1 MPEGVDAAG
10 RGSASEDGK
19 LQPRDGLRLSEGG
32 LTSLEKNDRVE
43 GSSDGNMSA
52 ERGPGGVSSKKQGVE
67 VSADNVWKA
76 FLSTRPSLSSEDRA
90 QYDSAYQ
97 KFRGGSRP
105 ADFNPVSS
113 VDDGSLRTALK

>member
-1 MPEGVDAAG
+1 MPEGIDAAG
-10 RGSASEDGK
+10 RGDASEGGK
-19 LQPRDGLRLSEGG
+19 LQTRGILRLSEGG
-32 LTSLEKNDRVE
+32 DTSSEKSHGVE
-43 GSSDGNMSA
+43 SASDGNTLA
-52 ERGPGGVSSKKQGVE
+52 EGRSGGVSSKRQGVE
-67 VSADNVWKA
+67 VSADNVWEA
-76 FLSTRPSLSSEDRA
+76 FLSTRPSLSSKDRA

>member
-1 MPEGVDAAG
+1 MSEEIDAAG
-10 RGSASEDGK
+10 KDNASEGGK
-19 LQPRDGLRLSEGG
+19 LQTRDVLRLSEGG
-32 LTSLEKNDRVE
+32 ATSSEKKHGVE
-43 GSSDGNMSA
+43 GASDGNTLA
-52 ERGPGGVSSKKQGVE
+52 EGGSGGVSSKRQGVE
-67 VSADNVWKA
+67 VSADNVWEA